1 MANKDIPKEL
11 LNNGK
16 SVFSEIFQFR
26 FFIKLIILFIL
37 YLISNLIFD
46 KINEDEL
53 KRIFE
58 NNPTLTIELPNNI
71 IFKLLITLIMI
82 ITSNFI
88 YLMFIKPLIKKN

>member
-26 FFIKLIILFIL
+26 FFIKLVILFIL
-37 YLISNLIFD
+37 YLITNLIFD
-46 KINEDEL
+46 LINEDEL
-53 KRIFE
+53 KPIFE
-58 NNPTLTIELPNNI
+58 ENKTMAIELPNNI
-71 IFKLLITLIMI
+71 IFKFVITLIMI
-82 ITSNFI
+82 IASNFI

>member
-11 LNNGK
+11 LDNSKN
-16 SVFSEIFQFR
+16 VFSEILQFR

-58 NNPTLTIELPNNI
+58 ANPTLAIELPNNV
-71 IFKLLITLIMI
+71 IFKLLITLFMI
-82 ITSNFI
+82 IASNFI
-88 YLMFIKPLIKKN
+88 YKMFIKPLIK

>member
-1 MANKDIPKEL
+1 MANSEIPKEL

-16 SVFSEIFQFR
+16 SVLSEIFQFR

-58 NNPTLTIELPNNI
+58 NNPTLTIELPNNV
-71 IFKLLITLIMI
+71 IFKLVITLFMI

-88 YLMFIKPLIKKN
+88 YKIFIKPLIK

>member
-1 MANKDIPKEL
+1 MANSEIPKEL

-16 SVFSEIFQFR
+16 SVLSEIFQFR

-58 NNPTLTIELPNNI
+58 ANPTLAIELPNNV
-71 IFKLLITLIMI
+71 IFKLLITLFMI

-88 YLMFIKPLIKKN
+88 YKIFIKPLIK